1 MPDNKTTSPLQRGQ
15 SGAEGYFVRTPLP
28 ARIGLF
34 SVGHAAYW
42 PQFPGLLERLRG
54 NHAVFAARLA
64 ATGAEVI
71 DAGMSDSSQSA
82 DEVAGRLARAD
93 VDLLVCYLATYAPSS
108 TALPVVQRV
117 GRPVVMAALQPRAA
131 LDYARAT
138 TFEQLANDNIV
149 SLPEICCALR
159 RADRDIA
166 DAVVGRLDDDP
177 RAWGRL
183 EDWIHTARALHAVR
197 RGRIGL
203 MGHVYEGMLDMNSD
217 PTMAQAQFGAHVE
230 HLEIDDLH
238 ACVAAV
244 TDAQVAE
251 RLDLIRGLFHFPKPG
266 SDPIAG
272 PVDPTELAWAARVSV
287 GLEALV
293 AERGL
298 AGLAYYYRGSQGNEN
313 ERLGSNLTIGSSLLT
328 GRGIPIAGEYDL
340 KNCLAMLM
348 MDRIGAGGSF
358 AEIHPIDF
366 DGDFVLVGHDG
377 PHHIAIAQGR
387 PVLRGLSVLHGKRGR
402 GPSVEFSIRNGP
414 ITLFGLTQTAA
425 GRFKF
430 VVAEGESLPGMIP
443 ATGNTNTRARFKP
456 DVRTF
461 LERWSL
467 EGPTHHF
474 ALGVGHRAATI
485 EHLGRALG
493 IECAV
498 VARESAPK

>member
-1 MPDNKTTSPLQRGQ
+1 MATEMTREFERYFARTPAPVRV
-15 SGAEGYFVRTPLP
+15 GYF
-28 ARIGLF
+28 
-34 SVGHAAYW
+34 SVALNAYW
-42 PQFPGLLERLRG
+42 PQFPGLRERLLG
-54 NHAVFAARLA
+54 DHAAFAARLA
-64 ATGAEVI
+64 AGGAEVI
-71 DAGMSDSSQSA
+71 DAGMSDSANAAEAVA
-82 DEVAGRLARAD
+82 DRLATAD
-93 VDLLVCYLATYAPSS
+93 VDLLVCFLATYAPSS
-108 TALPVVQRV
+108 TALPVAQRV
-117 GRPVVMAALQPRAA
+117 GRPVVLAALQPKSA

-159 RADRDIA
+159 RANIEIA
-166 DAVVGRLDDDP
+166 DAIVGQLHGDE
-177 RAWGRL
+177 RAWGRID
-183 EDWIHTARALHAVR
+183 DWVHVGRALRAVR

-217 PTMAQAQFGAHVE
+217 PTMVQGFFGAHVE
-230 HLEIDDLH
+230 HLELDDLRM
-238 ACVAAV
+238 CVEAV
-244 TDAQVAE
+244 GEAQVAE
-251 RLDLIRGLFHFPKPG
+251 RVALIREIFHFAEPG

-272 PVDPTELAWAARVSV
+272 EVDPAELAWAARVSV
-287 GLEALV
+287 GLEGLV

-298 AGLAYYYRGSQGNEN
+298 AALAYYYRGLGGNEN
-313 ERLGSNLTIGSSLLT
+313 ERLGSSLTIGCSLLT
-328 GRGIPIAGEYDL
+328 GRGVPIAGEYDL
-340 KNCLAMLM
+340 KNAVAMLI

-377 PHHIAIAQGR
+377 PHHVAIAQGR
-387 PVLRGLSVLHGKRGR
+387 PVLRGLSILHGKRGR

-414 ITLFGLTQTAA
+414 ITLLGLTQTFG

-443 ATGNTNTRARFKP
+443 ATGNTNTRARFRP

-474 ALGVGHRAATI
+474 ALGVGHRAAT
-485 EHLGRALG
+485 LARLAKALG
-493 IECAV
+493 IECVNVTA
-498 VARESAPK
+498 SK